1 MACGD
6 PGGAKCAGTQI
17 ASIPG
22 VMAPSESFF
31 KPLITGNQK
40 ASGQSFSVALPIQ
53 ALGGLPCLGSFSV
66 VWHIRHIEG
75 PLTGVLLCRSA
86 CQALKGAPWLGSY
99 SVVQCVRRLMGQ
111 SLYCSAADAGAGVWG
126 ETGYGDGSTPYA

>member
-17 ASIPG
+17 ASTPG

-66 VWHIRHIEG
+66 VLVRQAHRG
-75 PLTGVLLCRSA
+75 APLAGVLLCRS
-86 CQALKGAPWLGSY
+86 
-99 SVVQCVRRLMGQ
+99 VH
-111 SLYCSAADAGAGVWG
+111 
-126 ETGYGDGSTPYA
+126 